1 MKNADK
7 ILVYLRENRHTYC
20 DDCISQRQSKHFVF
34 VCHFQWGYSGIK
46 SKDIKMKKMIILFG
60 MAFLAMPLFCEVVN
74 SDVLTSK
81 YGVSYAERQKSNFIE
96 KNGYSFRYL
105 GNGTW
110 DVKNISQNRTG
121 SSVDNDKT
129 IIIVVVSIIHIILTF
144 CVYKMKGPY
153 FACFYFF
160 LAPLA
165 LAGLLLFATKGMGSL
180 NSDKNHITIT
190 HKRQ

>member
-1 MKNADK
+1 M
-7 ILVYLRENRHTYC
+7 VF
-20 DDCISQRQSKHFVF
+20 FV
-34 VCHFQWGYSGIK
+34 
-46 SKDIKMKKMIILFG
+46 
-60 MAFLAMPLFCEVVN
+60 MPLFCEVVK

-81 YGVSYAERQKSNFIE
+81 YGVSYTERQRNNYIE

-110 DVKNISQNRTG
+110 DVKNIPQNKAGFFANTG
-121 SSVDNDKT
+121 DRNVT
-129 IIIVVVSIIHIILTF
+129 VIIVVVSIIHIILTF

-165 LAGLLLFATKGMGSL
+165 LAGLALFATKDVGGIKP
-180 NSDKNHITIT
+180 DKNHITIT
-190 HKRQ
+190 HRHQ

>member
-1 MKNADK
+1 MKK
-7 ILVYLRENRHTYC
+7 LI
-20 DDCISQRQSKHFVF
+20 VF
-34 VCHFQWGYSGIK
+34 V
-46 SKDIKMKKMIILFG
+46 G
-60 MAFLAMPLFCEVVN
+60 MVFLAMPLFCEVVK

-110 DVKNISQNRTG
+110 DVNNISQNKTG
-121 SSVDNDKT
+121 FGVNNADKNVT
-129 IIIVVVSIIHIILTF
+129 IIVVVASIIHIILTF

-165 LAGLLLFATKGMGSL
+165 LVGLVLAANIGGVKP
-180 NSDKNHITIT
+180 DKNHITIT